1 MSEIKPL
8 QVKYGKDVGIL
19 SFTDNTLNLERQ
31 AKAAIKIPAKN
42 ILDLSLDEKSLIT
55 IKAVTK
61 EGKQKHQLMSFIF
74 EPEDSTTV
82 KSWSD
87 SINDAICLV
96 IVNPNSGT
104 KKSHAVFVKEVKP
117 VFDAAKC
124 TYDVTYTQHKNHG
137 NEIVQGLELKSYDAI
152 ITVGG
157 DGIIHEVVNGLLTHK
172 DYRNIPIGVIPSGSG
187 NALSIS
193 LHGEV
198 LGLNPTYSALAIIK
212 GIKLDIDIC
221 SITQG
226 KERCFSFLTQSYG
239 ISADCDLGTE
249 NMRWMGDL
257 RFIIGAVKAI
267 LEGRRYK
274 CDLAIK
280 ISEENKETIKRTYQ
294 NSYKSSLPISTP
306 TNPKI
311 VDKYGSVNDDIPE
324 DWKIIND
331 DLFMFYTGKVPWVGK
346 GFLCFPAA
354 LPNDGLLDLTLVK
367 RDAVNR
373 KRALDILSNAQTGS
387 HFDQNEVEYYKIE
400 AFRLTPKNKSG
411 YISIDGESFKFEPF
425 QVEVHPQL
433 ISVIGMEG
441 KYFPKFLSTGGRS
454 SDQVSSL
461 FNNNAISINLKATL
475 SANLTNNNQFVN
487 PNCPKS
493 GQLLVMRDNEEKE
506 VTSIVQESYTSQD
519 MPKSTNENN
528 ETITEITVSNESSGY
543 SLEEIK
549 NDIEKIKS
557 LKQKAMQDPIQYVE
571 GIMAGV
577 YEKLPKIRNILEVPK
592 IDWSKYHTSPSEY
605 KPDPEFTPVSNK
617 PTCEPIES
625 VEFVHQCAEK
635 VGLTRYN
642 KREPTTLKKSHA
654 KRRSTDSKDHVH
666 YGHSCS
672 SCNKNPIVGTRFVC
686 RDCKGLDLCEE
697 CTIEGLF
704 ENEHHNKSHQ
714 FIVITKPATFHFDM
728 LENVGE
734 SNL

>member
-87 SINDAICLV
+87 SINDAICLGTKHFKV
-96 IVNPNSGT
+96 IVNPISGT
-104 KKSHAVFVKEVKP
+104 KKGHAVFVKEVKP

-257 RFIIGAVKAI
+257 RFLIGAVKAI

-354 LPNDGLLDLTLVK
+354 LPSDGLLDLTLVK

-441 KYFPKFLSTGGRS
+441 KYFPKSYGGEHIY
-454 SDQVSSL
+454 QW
-461 FNNNAISINLKATL
+461 
-475 SANLTNNNQFVN
+475 
-487 PNCPKS
+487 
-493 GQLLVMRDNEEKE
+493 QLLVMRDNEEKE

-543 SLEEIK
+543 SLEEK
-549 NDIEKIKS
+549 KIKS

-617 PTCEPIES
+617 LTCEPIES

-654 KRRSTDSKDHVH
+654 KRRSTDVTDNYIKEQQQSPSPTSPRSRRRLSKNND
-666 YGHSCS
+666 YIS
-672 SCNKNPIVGTRFVC
+672 

>member
-19 SFTDNTLNLERQ
+19 SFTDNTLILERQ

-87 SINDAICLV
+87 SINDAINLV

-104 KKSHAVFVKEVKP
+104 KKGHAVFVKEVKP

-137 NEIVQGLELKSYDAI
+137 NEIVQELELKSYDAI

-249 NMRWMGDL
+249 NMRWLGDL
-257 RFIIGAVKAI
+257 RFLIGVIKAI

-280 ISEENKETIKRTYQ
+280 ISEENKETIKRNYQ

-306 TNPKI
+306 TNHKI

-354 LPNDGLLDLTLVK
+354 LPSDGLLDLTLVK
-367 RDAVNR
+367 RDAVNK

-441 KYFPKFLSTGGRS
+441 KYFPT
-454 SDQVSSL
+454 
-461 FNNNAISINLKATL
+461 
-475 SANLTNNNQFVN
+475 
-487 PNCPKS
+487 
-493 GQLLVMRDNEEKE
+493 KE
-506 VTSIVQESYTSQD
+506 D
-519 MPKSTNENN
+519 
-528 ETITEITVSNESSGY
+528 
-543 SLEEIK
+543 K
-549 NDIEKIKS
+549 N
-557 LKQKAMQDPIQYVE
+557 
-571 GIMAGV
+571 
-577 YEKLPKIRNILEVPK
+577 
-592 IDWSKYHTSPSEY
+592 T
-605 KPDPEFTPVSNK
+605 
-617 PTCEPIES
+617 
-625 VEFVHQCAEK
+625 
-635 VGLTRYN
+635 
-642 KREPTTLKKSHA
+642 
-654 KRRSTDSKDHVH
+654 
-666 YGHSCS
+666 
-672 SCNKNPIVGTRFVC
+672 
-686 RDCKGLDLCEE
+686 
-697 CTIEGLF
+697 
-704 ENEHHNKSHQ
+704 
-714 FIVITKPATFHFDM
+714 
-728 LENVGE
+728 
-734 SNL
+734 